1 MTHTT
6 LKKWGNSLGL
16 RIPKTILAEN
26 KLQEG
31 TLFIVHSKDGRII
44 LEPQRR
50 KVREGWAEAA
60 NQAHAN
66 GDDKTMMDFPNEFDQ
81 EEWTW

>member
-16 RIPKTILAEN
+16 RIPKTVLAEN
-26 KLQEG
+26 NLQEG
-31 TLFIVHSKDGRII
+31 TPFIVHSKDGRII

-60 NQAHAN
+60 KQAHAN
-66 GDDKTMMDFPNEFDQ
+66 GDDLAMMDFPNEFDQ